1 MSLFY
6 YPLKK
11 SESQRFSGVFKG
23 LKYRNE
29 TLALNGLMSVYL
41 KGKTASINNKKDQI
55 ANQFQIKL

>member
-11 SESQRFSGVFKG
+11 SESQRFSDVFKG

-29 TLALNGLMSVYL
+29 ELALNGLMSVYS
-41 KGKTASINNKKDQI
+41 KENCFN
-55 ANQFQIKL
+55 